1 MALSYNDEYTT
12 TDSPFLDLLIHNIK
26 LIAYNM
32 VIKDEYRAD
41 QLETTDSV
49 RNAELYISCIE
60 NHAELEMFSNIKIP
74 QSVIYSPQGGKTGNG
89 LLDKYELWVYQNIPE
104 HFTFPVGLTKP
115 P

>member
-60 NHAELEMFSNIKIP
+60 NHRSYK
-74 QSVIYSPQGGKTGNG
+74 S
-89 LLDKYELWVYQNIPE
+89 
-104 HFTFPVGLTKP
+104 
-115 P
+115 